1 MKIIKL
7 TAENVKA
14 LKAVEIEPSG
24 NVVVITG
31 ENGAGKSSILD
42 SIEYALYGGRSLP
55 ERPIRSG
62 QQSARIEL
70 DLGTIIVE
78 RSFTKKG
85 SYLTI
90 RGEDDTKVT
99 SPQKFLD
106 DIVGEISLD
115 PYAFSNEPD
124 PKKQRKIL
132 LDLLGVDLDAN
143 ATAIAELREERRII
157 NKDIQA
163 NKGTLASFAEPPA
176 DMEIP
181 EEEISVVELANK
193 RAEATVE
200 NTRLQSHID
209 GASQTRKHI
218 DQLQA
223 TLAEHEAYIKTHTL
237 IEIDEIAQKMASAEK
252 VNVFVRQNKSKA
264 NVKKRLKDAQAEY
277 KKKGADMELL
287 EQGKAELL
295 RDAKMPVKGL
305 SVDDDGV
312 MFNGIP
318 MAQIASSEKLKVGV
332 AVAMALNPE
341 LRVLHI
347 KDGSLLDEAN
357 MQVIAD
363 MVKEKDYQVWVERVS
378 DKGAAAIVVEDGSVK
393 E

>member
-55 ERPIRSG
+55 EKPIRDG

-90 RGEDDTKVT
+90 RQSDDSKVT
-99 SPQKFLD
+99 SPQKLLD
-106 DIVGEISLD
+106 KICGEIAFD
-115 PYAFSNEPD
+115 PLAFVNEPD
-124 PKKQRKIL
+124 AKKQRKIL

-143 ATAIAELREERRII
+143 SQAVAGLKEERRII
-157 NKDIQA
+157 NKDISA
-163 NKGTLASFAEPPA
+163 HKGVLASFIDPPA
-176 DMEIP
+176 DLEIP
-181 EEEISVVELANK
+181 NKEISVVDLANQRTEAHAK
-193 RAEATVE
+193 NQRIDTAEADMV
-200 NTRLQSHID
+200 RL
-209 GASQTRKHI
+209 RK
-218 DQLQA
+218 Q
-223 TLAEHEAYIKTHTL
+223 
-237 IEIDEIAQKMASAEK
+237 IDEAQQLYNEAEALCRDFPRISVEPITEK
-252 VNVFVRQNKSKA
+252 LNNAEEINTFVRQKQAKA
-264 NVKKRLKDAQAEY
+264 NVEKRLKAARADYQ
-277 KKKGADMELL
+277 KKGSDMELL

-295 RDAKMPVKGL
+295 QNAKMPVEGL

-312 MFNGIP
+312 MFNKIP
-318 MAQIASSEKLKVGV
+318 IAQIASSEKLKVGV
-332 AVAMALNPE
+332 AVSMKLNPD
-341 LRVLHI
+341 LRVLRI
-347 KDGSLLDEAN
+347 IDGSLLDSNN
-357 MQVIAD
+357 MQVLAE
-363 MVKEKDYQVWVERVS
+363 MVKEKDYQVWVERVQDS
-378 DKGAAAIVVEDGSVK
+378 SPAAIVVEDGSVK